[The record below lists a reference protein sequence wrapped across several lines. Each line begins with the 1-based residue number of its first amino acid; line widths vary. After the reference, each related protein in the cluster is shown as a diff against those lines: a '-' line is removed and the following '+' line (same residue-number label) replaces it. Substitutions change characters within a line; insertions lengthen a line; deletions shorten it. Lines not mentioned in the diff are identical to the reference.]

1 MFLPEAMKIENF
13 EKLVANLY
21 DKTKYFI
28 HISNL
33 KLVLNHGLVFKMRHR
48 IIKFN
53 QKTWMNTNLRKKTK
67 IDFGKDSF
75 KLMNNSVFGKTMEN
89 VRKHGNINKQ
99 G

>member
-33 KLVLNHGLVFKMRHR
+33 KLDLNHRLVFKMRHR
-48 IIKFN
+48 MIKFN

-75 KLMNNSVFGKTMEN
+75 KLMNNSVFGKSMEN

>member
-53 QKTWMNTNLRKKTK
+53 QKTWMNTNLRKKNKTRFWK
-67 IDFGKDSF
+67 RLFQADEQFSFWKDYGKCS
-75 KLMNNSVFGKTMEN
+75 KAWKY
-89 VRKHGNINKQ
+89 K
-99 G
+99 